1 MAKGGVLG
9 GELLSQ
15 PTTPGDAQDIYL
27 LVPYGVK
34 QLSNQTSE
42 ASEAQWEEGGRRSPN
57 TGDIKANRPDLLP
70 SDLLECINER
80 VKHFQVGPDAIDEQ
94 KWRPAAISPSY
105 GHKDICAVDV
115 DRCFCCAG
123 IGAHHLLLLVHIRPR
138 CFTQVTISAIANR
151 RPSRLRKHRA

>member
-70 SDLLECINER
+70 SDLLECISER
-80 VKHFQVGPDAIDEQ
+80 AKHFQVGPDALDEQ
-94 KWRPAAISPSY
+94 KGRPAAPSPSY
-105 GHKDICAVDV
+105 AHTATCAVPINPSSSPSLL
-115 DRCFCCAG
+115 CAP
-123 IGAHHLLLLVHIRPR
+123 H
-138 CFTQVTISAIANR
+138 
-151 RPSRLRKHRA
+151 